1 MSTVG
6 DPISRQLPRKW
17 KSNTSVRWQWK
28 DITASVTFNHIAA
41 YQDDPLFVLSPKMKA
56 FYDAGTPTSDPAYAA
71 FLATSA
77 ALAPKVGGFRM
88 ISAFDTFD
96 TQVSYKFSS
105 GNRYLSGLTL
115 TVGANNILDKLAPL
129 AAGAF
134 NDSYDT
140 RTANNYGRVV
150 YASLRKEF

>member
-1 MSTVG
+1 
-6 DPISRQLPRKW
+6 
-17 KSNTSVRWQWK
+17 
-28 DITASVTFNHIAA
+28 VTFNHIAA

-56 FYDAGTPTSDPAYAA
+56 FYDAGTPASDPTYAA

-96 TQVSYKFSS
+96 TQVSYRFSS
-105 GNRYLSGLTL
+105 ENHYLAGLSL
-115 TVGANNILDKLAPL
+115 TIGANNVFDKLAPY

-140 RTANNYGRVV
+140 RTANNYGRQI
-150 YASLRKEF
+150 YARIRKEF